1 MKLQGHETVI
11 IVQVFGHLECVGV
24 VGLIREVRVT
34 LQTHSSQYA
43 MTKLNMSN

>member
-11 IVQVFGHLECVGV
+11 IVQVFGHLECVGCRLDT
-24 VGLIREVRVT
+24 GSQGHVT
-34 LQTHSSQYA
+34 NPFFTIC